1 MIDWITWTVEAI
13 GVAIFC
19 IWAVVPIHEFGEIFR
34 RLKEGKTGGQTGG
47 ADQTGGRK

>member
-19 IWAVVPIHEFGEIFR
+19 IWAVVPVREFGGIFR
-34 RLKEGKTGGQTGG
+34 RLKGAKTGGAAGNE
-47 ADQTGGRK
+47 QTGGRK